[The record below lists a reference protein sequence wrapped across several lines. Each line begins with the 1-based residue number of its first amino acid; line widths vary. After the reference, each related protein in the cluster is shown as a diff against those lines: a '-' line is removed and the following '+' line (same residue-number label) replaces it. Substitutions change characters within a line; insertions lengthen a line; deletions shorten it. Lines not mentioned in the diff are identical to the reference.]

1 MDYLLTPDLGLFLW
15 TLVVFAILFL
25 VLRKFAWK
33 PILQTL
39 KDREDKIEGSLQM
52 AENARKEM
60 ELLKADN
67 EKLLNEARAERDKIL
82 KEAKEISDT
91 IVAQAKQK
99 ADIEGKRLVES
110 AQDSINKE
118 KEAAK
123 AEIKELVA
131 ALSIEMAE
139 KILKKKFENPAEQE
153 QLVKDY
159 LQNATLN

>member
-82 KEAKEISDT
+82 KEAKEISNT

-99 ADIEGKRLVES
+99 ADIEGKRLIES

>member
-1 MDYLLTPDLGLFLW
+1 MELLTPALGLFFW
-15 TLVVFAILFL
+15 TLVVFAIVFF
-25 VLRKFAWK
+25 VLRKFAWR
-33 PILQTL
+33 PILQSL

-91 IVAQAKQK
+91 LVAQAKQK
-99 ADIEGKRLVES
+99 ADIEGKRLIES